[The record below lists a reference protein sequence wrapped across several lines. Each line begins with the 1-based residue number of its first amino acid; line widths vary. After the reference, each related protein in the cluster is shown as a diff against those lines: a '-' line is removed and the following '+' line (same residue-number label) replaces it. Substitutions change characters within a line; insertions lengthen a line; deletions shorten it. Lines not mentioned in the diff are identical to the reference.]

1 MRRII
6 KLAPPTSLLTYIGK
20 RNPEDPAYLPTY
32 DGLDTK
38 EIDDLKTALLNE
50 QGWVCGYCMQKI
62 NKDNM
67 SIEHHCEQT
76 ICNGENGTTDRT
88 LDYTNM
94 LAVCSGKRAKELHCD
109 TKKSQFNEAS
119 GLPMRISPLIE
130 AHMSTIS
137 YTTTGYVKS
146 SNTAVY
152 DNEINRFLNL
162 NTPYL
167 RELRGRK
174 FREIFKI
181 SKSSTGTTNFDKMRR
196 ILEKDL
202 QIGNNKFSN
211 NFPGLSEYLLN
222 RYC

>member
-6 KLAPPTSLLTYIGK
+6 KYAPPTSLLTYIGK
-20 RNPEDPAYLPTY
+20 KNPEDPKYKSTY
-32 DGLDTK
+32 GGLDADV
-38 EIDDLKTALLNE
+38 IDDLKDGLLNE

-67 SIEHHCEQT
+67 SIEHHCEQA

-109 TKKSQFNEAS
+109 TKKSQFNTTT
-119 GLPMRISPLIE
+119 GLPMNVSPLVEPHMATIE
-130 AHMSTIS
+130 YSS
-137 YTTTGYVKS
+137 TGYVKS
-146 SNTAVY
+146 TNTVY
-152 DNEINRFLNL
+152 DGEINRFLNL

-167 RELRGRK
+167 RDLRSKK
-174 FREIFKI
+174 FKQIFTASFHPQKAKQKAKM
-181 SKSSTGTTNFDKMRR
+181 KS
-196 ILEKDL
+196 ILDKDL
-202 QIGNNKFSN
+202 QKGAYNFSN
-211 NFPGLSEYLLN
+211 NFPGLSEYMLN